1 MPEIPIPVTLRHRP
15 TVGGL
20 VVPWITMQMPDGRY
34 RFGAIDAER
43 LLAAL
48 TDRICQIC
56 GNPMDRPFVFAMR
69 DVDLSRL
76 ISSEP
81 AMHPECAKYSV
92 AACPMLAGT
101 MSRYRA
107 QGSDSPAS
115 AGDPAGVR
123 PGHAAHS
130 WRLLWTSGYRRVW
143 DPRTRTPAAQILLTH
158 LHRVQRIKSPTTDQ

>member
-1 MPEIPIPVTLRHRP
+1 MPEIPIPVALRHRP

-56 GNPMDRPFVFAMR
+56 GNAMSRPFVFAMR

-76 ISSEP
+76 IAPEP
-81 AMHPECAKYSV
+81 AMHPECARYSV
-92 AACPMLAGT
+92 TACPMLAGT
-101 MSRYRA
+101 MTRYGA
-107 QGSDSPAS
+107 HAPNSPAS
-115 AGDPAGVR
+115 TGDPAGAR
-123 PGHAAHS
+123 PGHAAHA
-130 WRLLWTSGYRRVW
+130 WRLLWTSGYRRIW
-143 DPRTRTPAAQILLTH
+143 DPRTRTPAAQILIEQ
-158 LHRVQRIKSPTTDQ
+158 LHRVQQIKPPTTDR